1 MNNNWR
7 VMLHGNNK
15 QCETCINLGLGEE
28 IANCVTH
35 GVMAFLCLCSLP
47 VAAVFSYETSG
58 LVKMC
63 CNLHL
68 HSLSFFDVSCFNIVS
83 LYALWNKS

>member
-1 MNNNWR
+1 MEQQTMR
-7 VMLHGNNK
+7 DMYK
-15 QCETCINLGLGEE
+15 LGLGEE

-58 LVKMC
+58 LVKSVAISIFILC
-63 CNLHL
+63 L
-68 HSLSFFDVSCFNIVS
+68 F
-83 LYALWNKS
+83 